1 MTCFFVPTCLHAP
14 HESSHGRTGTATR
27 GFPHHASHP
36 LPMAAY
42 GVPPPPLSATHSSG
56 IPHRTGALRHIGH
69 GFSSMLCHTY
79 GVQPGHGRTSRSGG
93 SPASHAPHR
102 TVPPS
107 AWDSRGRNTAS
118 SVSLASASPPHG
130 IKKAPTGFFCSREG
144 PLDIFSCYQHTTPKA
159 KCHARK
165 VDTFISRTA

>member
-93 SPASHAPHR
+93 SPVSHVPHKSVPLSASGIR
-102 TVPPS
+102 ERNTVSSVFLASIPPPS
-107 AWDSRGRNTAS
+107 TT
-118 SVSLASASPPHG
+118 
-130 IKKAPTGFFCSREG
+130 KAPQDFSHEALLTFF
-144 PLDIFSCYQHTTPKA
+144 
-159 KCHARK
+159 HA
-165 VDTFISRTA
+165 ISIPRPNR